1 MGLKILLAD
10 DHKIMREGLRSLIEK
25 QPGMEVVAESDNG
38 RTALRLTR
46 KLKPD
51 VIVMDI
57 NMPDMNGIDAT
68 RQIVSE
74 FPDAK
79 VIAFSMHSD
88 RQFVVEMLKAGVS
101 GYLLKDAA
109 FEELAN
115 AIRTVADNRNF
126 LCPKIAKTVLEDYKE
141 HLHTTEPSA
150 SAVLTGREREV
161 LQLLSEGRTT
171 KQIADQLNVSVKT
184 AETHR
189 RNIMEKL
196 DMRSIAEL
204 TKFAIRQGLTSID
217 F

>member
-1 MGLKILLAD
+1 MDAKVLLVD
-10 DHKIMREGLRSLIEK
+10 DHRIMREGLRSLIEK

-46 KLKPD
+46 KLKPN

-57 NMPDMNGIDAT
+57 NMPDMNGITAT
-68 RQIVSE
+68 RQIVAE
-74 FPDAK
+74 FPDVK
-79 VIAFSMHSD
+79 IIAFSMHSD

-101 GYLLKDAA
+101 GYLLKNSA

-115 AIRTVADNRNF
+115 AIRTVASNRNY
-126 LCPKIAKTVLEDYKE
+126 LCTEVAKTILEDYKKN
-141 HLHTTEPSA
+141 LHATESSA
-150 SAVLTGREREV
+150 AMILTGREREV

-171 KQIADQLNVSVKT
+171 RQIAQQLHVSVKT

-189 RNIMEKL
+189 RNIMKKL
-196 DMRSIAEL
+196 DLNSIAEL
-204 TKFAIRQGLTSID
+204 TKFAIRQGLTSVD